1 MVGDNKSKLW
11 KLRYGVPEHKNVT
24 LGNGDN
30 TVDVT
35 VVSLSAD
42 VMQMIDEVVEEYCN
56 KNKERVND
64 VVRSQFYNI
73 NLVHHCMRDPNSDRF
88 SEKMTE
94 SPEEVAQIMDLEDI
108 SRIVNAYQELIM
120 NKAPKLEFITQ
131 EQLDEIKKHLE
142 VTPLSD
148 LSTVLLV
155 HLANCH
161 RTIVS
166 EK

>member
-1 MVGDNKSKLW
+1 MVGGRSKLW
-11 KLRYGVPEHKNVT
+11 QLRAGIPIHKNVT
-24 LGNGDN
+24 LGNGDS
-30 TVDVT
+30 TVEVT
-35 VVSLSAD
+35 VVSLPAD
-42 VMQMIDEVVEEYCN
+42 TMQTIDETVEEYCK
-56 KNKERVND
+56 KNREKVND
-64 VVRSQFYNI
+64 TVRTQLYNI
-73 NLVHHCMRDPNSDRF
+73 HLVHHCMRDPNSDRF
-88 SEKMTE
+88 SVKMTD
-94 SPEEVAQIMDLEDI
+94 SPEEVSSIMDLEDI
-108 SRIVNAYQELIM
+108 SRIINAYQELIL

>member
-1 MVGDNKSKLW
+1 MVGGKSKLW
-11 KLRYGVPEHKNVT
+11 KLRAGVPIHKNVT
-24 LGNGDN
+24 LGIGDS
-30 TVDVT
+30 TVEVT

-42 VMQMIDEVVEEYCN
+42 IMQMIDETVEQYCK
-56 KNKERVND
+56 KNKDKVND
-64 VVRSQFYNI
+64 AVRTQFYNI

-88 SEKMTE
+88 SVKMTD
-94 SPEEVAQIMDLEDI
+94 SPEEVADMMDLEDI
-108 SRIVNAYQELIM
+108 SRIVNAYQELIL
-120 NKAPKLEFITQ
+120 NKAPRLEFITQ

-161 RTIVS
+161 RTLVS

>member
-1 MVGDNKSKLW
+1 MVGGKSKLW
-11 KLRYGVPEHKNVT
+11 QLRAGIPEHKNVV
-24 LGNGDN
+24 LGNGDT

-35 VVSLSAD
+35 VVSLPAD
-42 VMQMIDEVVEEYCN
+42 TMMMIDEVVEEYCKIN
-56 KNKERVND
+56 ADKVND
-64 VVRSQFYNI
+64 AVRMQFYNI
-73 NLVHHCMRDPNSDRF
+73 NLVHHCMRDPNSDRL
-88 SEKMTE
+88 SVKMTD
-94 SPEEVAQIMDLEDI
+94 SPEEVAEMMDLEDI
-108 SRIVNAYQELIM
+108 SRIINAYQELIL
-120 NKAPKLEFITQ
+120 NKAPRLEMITQ
-131 EQLDEIKKHLE
+131 EQLDEIKNFLE

>member
-1 MVGDNKSKLW
+1 MVGGNKLW
-11 KLRYGVPEHKNVT
+11 KLRAGIPPHKNIT
-24 LGNGDN
+24 LGNGDS

-35 VVSLSAD
+35 VVSLTAD
-42 VMQMIDEVVEEYCN
+42 IMQMIDENVEEYCKKYEN
-56 KNKERVND
+56 KVND
-64 VVRSQFYNI
+64 AVRAQFYNI

-88 SEKMTE
+88 SDKLTD
-94 SPEEVAQIMDLEDI
+94 SPEEVASMMDLEDI
-108 SRIVNAYQELIM
+108 SRVVNAYQELIL
-120 NKAPKLEFITQ
+120 NKAPRLEMITQ

-155 HLANCH
+155 HLGNCH

-166 EK
+166 ER

>member
-1 MVGDNKSKLW
+1 MVGGKSKLW
-11 KLRYGVPEHKNVT
+11 QLRSGIPVHKNVT
-24 LGNGDN
+24 LGNGDS
-30 TVDVT
+30 TVEVT
-35 VVSLSAD
+35 VVLLPAD
-42 VMQMIDEVVEEYCN
+42 TMQMIDEVVESYCK
-56 KNKERVND
+56 KNREKVND
-64 VVRSQFYNI
+64 SVRAQYYNI

-88 SEKMTE
+88 KDKMTE
-94 SPEEVAQIMDLEDI
+94 SPEEVASMMDMEDI
-108 SRIVNAYQELIM
+108 SRIINAYQELIL

-155 HLANCH
+155 HLGNCH

-166 EK
+166 EE

>member
-1 MVGDNKSKLW
+1 MVGGNKSKLW
-11 KLRYGVPEHKNVT
+11 KLRSGIPEHKNVI

-30 TVDVT
+30 TVEVT

-42 VMQMIDEVVEEYCN
+42 VMQMIDEVVEEYCS
-56 KNKERVND
+56 KHKERVND
-64 VVRSQFYNI
+64 IVRSQFYNI

-88 SEKMTE
+88 SEKMTD

-108 SRIVNAYQELIM
+108 SRVVNAYQELIM

-155 HLANCH
+155 HLAN
-161 RTIVS
+161 
-166 EK
+166 

>member
-1 MVGDNKSKLW
+1 MVGGKSKLW
-11 KLRYGVPEHKNVT
+11 QLRAGIPVHKNVT
-24 LGNGDN
+24 LGNGDT
-30 TVDVT
+30 TVQVT
-35 VVSLSAD
+35 VVSLPAD
-42 VMQMIDEVVEEYCN
+42 TMQMIDETVEEYCK
-56 KNKERVND
+56 KNKERIND
-64 VVRSQFYNI
+64 AVRTQFYNI

-88 SEKMTE
+88 SVKMTD
-94 SPEEVAQIMDLEDI
+94 SPEEVASIMDLEDI
-108 SRIVNAYQELIM
+108 SRIVNAYQELIL
-120 NKAPKLEFITQ
+120 NKAPRLEFMTQ
-131 EQLDEIKKHLE
+131 EQLDEVKKHLE

>member
-1 MVGDNKSKLW
+1 MVGGKSKLW
-11 KLRYGVPEHKNVT
+11 QLRAGIPVHKNVT
-24 LGNGDN
+24 LGNGDS
-30 TVDVT
+30 TVQVT
-35 VVSLSAD
+35 VVSLTAD
-42 VMQMIDEVVEEYCN
+42 VMQMIDETVEEYCR
-56 KNKERVND
+56 KNKDKIND
-64 VVRSQFYNI
+64 IVRTQYYNI

-88 SEKMTE
+88 SVKMTD
-94 SPEEVAQIMDLEDI
+94 SPEEVASIMDLEDI
-108 SRIVNAYQELIM
+108 SRVTNAYQELIL
-120 NKAPKLEFITQ
+120 NKAPRLEMITQ
-131 EQLDEIKKHLE
+131 AQLDEIKNYLE

>member
-1 MVGDNKSKLW
+1 MVGGKSKLW
-11 KLRYGVPEHKNVT
+11 QLRAGIPIHKNVT
-24 LGNGDN
+24 LGNGDS
-30 TVDVT
+30 TVQVT
-35 VVSLSAD
+35 VVSLTAD
-42 VMQMIDEVVEEYCN
+42 IMKMIDEVVEEYCK
-56 KNKERVND
+56 KNRDKVND
-64 VVRSQFYNI
+64 VVRTQYYNI

-88 SEKMTE
+88 SVKMTD
-94 SPEEVAQIMDLEDI
+94 SPDEVAEMMDLEDI
-108 SRIVNAYQELIM
+108 SRIVNAYHELIL
-120 NKAPKLEFITQ
+120 NKAPKLEMITQ
-131 EQLDEIKKHLE
+131 EQLDEIKNFLG

>member
-1 MVGDNKSKLW
+1 MVGGKSKLW
-11 KLRYGVPEHKNVT
+11 QLKSGIPVHKNVT
-24 LGNGDN
+24 LGNGD
-30 TVDVT
+30 TAVKVT
-35 VVSLSAD
+35 VVSLPAD
-42 VMQMIDEVVEEYCN
+42 VMQMIDEIVEEYCK
-56 KNKERVND
+56 KNKDRVND
-64 VVRSQFYNI
+64 AVRTQFYNI
-73 NLVHHCMRDPNSDRF
+73 NLVHHCMRDPNSDRY
-88 SEKMTE
+88 SIKMTD
-94 SPEEVAQIMDLEDI
+94 SPEEVASMMDLEDI
-108 SRIVNAYQELIM
+108 SRIVNAYQELIL

-142 VTPLSD
+142 ITPLSD

>member
-1 MVGDNKSKLW
+1 MVGGNKLW
-11 KLRYGVPEHKNVT
+11 KLRAGTPPHKNIT
-24 LGNGDN
+24 LGNGDS

-35 VVSLSAD
+35 VVSLTAD
-42 VMQMIDEVVEEYCN
+42 IMQMIDENVEEYCKKYEN
-56 KNKERVND
+56 KVND
-64 VVRSQFYNI
+64 AVRAQFYNI

-88 SEKMTE
+88 SDRLTD
-94 SPEEVAQIMDLEDI
+94 SPEEVASMMDLEDI
-108 SRIVNAYQELIM
+108 SRVVNAYQELIL
-120 NKAPKLEFITQ
+120 NKAPRLEMITQ

-155 HLANCH
+155 HLGNCH

-166 EK
+166 ER

>member
-1 MVGDNKSKLW
+1 MVGDKSKLW
-11 KLRYGVPEHKNVT
+11 KLKSGIPVHKNVT
-24 LGNGDN
+24 LGNGDS

-42 VMQMIDEVVEEYCN
+42 TMQMIDEIVEEYCK
-56 KNKERVND
+56 KNKDKVNES
-64 VVRSQFYNI
+64 VRAQYYNI
-73 NLVHHCMRDPNSDRF
+73 NLVHHCMRDPHSDRF
-88 SEKMTE
+88 SVKMTD
-94 SPEEVAQIMDLEDI
+94 SPEEVASMMDLEDI
-108 SRIVNAYQELIM
+108 SRIVNAYQEIIL

-131 EQLDEIKKHLE
+131 GQLDEIKKHLE

-161 RTIVS
+161 QTIVS

>member
-1 MVGDNKSKLW
+1 MVGNKSKLW
-11 KLRYGVPEHKNVT
+11 KLRAGIPVHKNVT
-24 LGNGDN
+24 LGNGDS
-30 TVDVT
+30 TVDVA

-42 VMQMIDEVVEEYCN
+42 TMKMIDETVELYCK
-56 KNKERVND
+56 KNKDKIND
-64 VVRSQFYNI
+64 TVRTQYYNI
-73 NLVHHCMRDPNSDRF
+73 NLVYHCMRDPNSDRL
-88 SEKMTE
+88 SVKMTD
-94 SPEEVAQIMDLEDI
+94 SPEEVAEMMDLEDI
-108 SRIVNAYQELIM
+108 SRIINAYQELIL
-120 NKAPKLEFITQ
+120 NKAPRLEMITQ
-131 EQLDEIKKHLE
+131 EQLDEIKNFLE

>member
-1 MVGDNKSKLW
+1 MVGGSKLW
-11 KLRYGVPEHKNVT
+11 KLRSGVPVHKNVT
-24 LGNGDN
+24 LGNGDS
-30 TVDVT
+30 TVEVT
-35 VVSLSAD
+35 VVSLTAD
-42 VMQMIDEVVEEYCN
+42 TMQMIDETVEEYCK
-56 KNKERVND
+56 KNKDKVND
-64 VVRSQFYNI
+64 AVRAQFYNI
-73 NLVHHCMRDPNSDRF
+73 NLVHQCMRDPNSDRF
-88 SEKMTE
+88 SVKMTD
-94 SPEEVAQIMDLEDI
+94 SPEEVANMMDLEDI
-108 SRIVNAYQELIM
+108 SRVVNAYQELIL
-120 NKAPKLEFITQ
+120 NKAPRLEMITQ

>member
-1 MVGDNKSKLW
+1 MVGNKSKLW
-11 KLRYGVPEHKNVT
+11 QLRAGIPPHKNVT
-24 LGNGDN
+24 LGNGDS

-35 VVSLSAD
+35 VVSLTAD
-42 VMQMIDEVVEEYCN
+42 TMQMIDEVTEEYCKRN
-56 KNKERVND
+56 KDKVND
-64 VVRSQFYNI
+64 IVRTQFYNI
-73 NLVHHCMRDPNSDRF
+73 NLVHHCMRDPNSERF
-88 SEKMTE
+88 SVKMTE
-94 SPEEVAQIMDLEDI
+94 SPEEVSQIMDLEDI
-108 SRIVNAYQELIM
+108 SRVVNAYQELIL

>member
-1 MVGDNKSKLW
+1 MVGGSKLW
-11 KLRYGVPEHKNVT
+11 KLRSGIPVHKNVT
-24 LGNGDN
+24 LGNGDS
-30 TVDVT
+30 TVEVT
-35 VVSLSAD
+35 VVSLTAD
-42 VMQMIDEVVEEYCN
+42 TMQMIDEVVEEYCK
-56 KNKERVND
+56 KNKDKVND
-64 VVRSQFYNI
+64 AVRSQFYNI

-88 SEKMTE
+88 SAKMTD
-94 SPEEVAQIMDLEDI
+94 SPEEVANMMDLEDI
-108 SRIVNAYQELIM
+108 SRIVNAYQELIL

>member
-1 MVGDNKSKLW
+1 MVGDKSKLW
-11 KLRYGVPEHKNVT
+11 KLRSGIPEHKNIT
-24 LGNGDN
+24 LGNGDS

-42 VMQMIDEVVEEYCN
+42 IMQMIDEKVEEYCK
-56 KNKERVND
+56 KNKDKVNES
-64 VVRSQFYNI
+64 VRTQYYNI

-88 SEKMTE
+88 SDKMTD
-94 SPEEVAQIMDLEDI
+94 SPEEVAMMMDLEDI
-108 SRIVNAYQELIM
+108 SRVVNAYHEIIL

-161 RTIVS
+161 QTIVS